1 MSALLEPIALP
12 VTLPF
17 LAGLVCLL
25 LPRRLDRERALIALA
40 ASIITAML
48 AWHVFAAGEAALG
61 SGLLLRSDALSGFI
75 LLATAAFGVLI
86 CLYSLPYMR
95 DSERLREYYTYLLW
109 TVSFSSGVLLSANL
123 ILLLVFWGLLGMTLY
138 ILIGIAGPDASA
150 AAKKS
155 FIVIGGSDCLLLLGV
170 VIFRVLT
177 GSSLIG
183 AARLSTTGAYSIVA
197 FLCFAAAAFAKA
209 GCMPFHSWVPDCGEK
224 APLSVTAFLPASL
237 DKLLGIYLLARTV
250 MTLFSVSVSL
260 NILLM
265 FCGAATVICAVMMA
279 LVQHDLKRL
288 LSYHAVSQVGYMVLG
303 IGTGTVIGI
312 AGGLFHMLNNAI
324 YKSCL
329 FLCAGAVEQRGGTT
343 ELDKLGGLAR
353 AMPLT
358 FGSCFV
364 AAMAISGVPP
374 LNGFYSKW
382 MVYQGVVSSG
392 QNGGNLWVV
401 WLAAAMVGSALTL
414 ASFVKVLHAVFLRK
428 PAPAVAS
435 RQVEEAPCS
444 MVTPIVSLALLC
456 LVFGVFA
463 WRFPIRTMIKP
474 AMGTDSLGFFGS
486 WRAGMATAML
496 FVGYVLGLVVY
507 ALTTARKP
515 RECPTYIGG
524 ELLEDTFISGE
535 KRGAGR
541 DVEVSG
547 ADFYRTVEDMAPF
560 RGIYAAARDKFFD
573 IYEVGTK
580 AVFYVVELLR
590 SAHSGRLTTYLTWLL
605 TGFLALVWVLVT
617 GGKVR

>member
-1 MSALLEPIALP
+1 MNALFEPITLP

-17 LAGLVCLL
+17 LGGVLCLL
-25 LPRRLDRERALIALA
+25 LPRRLDRERGLLALA
-40 ASIITAML
+40 VSIVTLMFACK
-48 AWHVFAAGEAALG
+48 VFAASNAALG
-61 SGLLLRSDALSGFI
+61 SGILLRSDPLSGFI
-75 LLATAAFGVLI
+75 LLAAAAFGVLI
-86 CLYSLPYMR
+86 CLYSLVYMR
-95 DSERLREYYTYLLW
+95 DADRLREYYAYLLW
-109 TVSFSSGVLLSANL
+109 TVGFSCGVLLAANL
-123 ILLLVFWGLLGMTLY
+123 ILLLVFWGLLGLTLY

-170 VIFRVLT
+170 VICRALT
-177 GSSLIG
+177 GSFQMG
-183 AARLSTTGAYSIVA
+183 AERLSTTGGYAIVA

-250 MTLFSVSVSL
+250 LTIFSVSASL

-265 FCGAATVICAVMMA
+265 LCGAGTVICAVMMA

-303 IGTGTVIGI
+303 IGTGTVVGI
-312 AGGLFHMLNNAI
+312 AGGLFHMLNHAI

-329 FLCAGAVEQRGGTT
+329 FLCAGDVEKQAGTT
-343 ELDKLGGLAR
+343 DLDKLGGLAR
-353 AMPLT
+353 VMPLT
-358 FGSCFV
+358 FGSCLV

-382 MVYQGVVSSG
+382 MVYQGVVLSG
-392 QNGGNLWVV
+392 QSGDSLWLV

-428 PAPAVAS
+428 PSRDIAS
-435 RQVEEAPCS
+435 RAPGGTRAA
-444 MVTPIVSLALLC
+444 MLVPIVSLAALC

-463 WRFPIRTMIKP
+463 WRLPIRTMIKP
-474 AMGTDSLGFFGS
+474 AMGTDDLGLLGT
-486 WRAGMATAML
+486 WRAGMSTAML
-496 FVGYVLGLVVY
+496 FIGYVLGLAVY

-524 ELLEDTFISGE
+524 ELLEETFISGE
-535 KRGAGR
+535 GRRAGR
-541 DVEVSG
+541 DLEVSG
-547 ADFYRTVEDMAPF
+547 VDFYRTVEDMQPF
-560 RGIYAAARDKFFD
+560 RGIYAAARNKLFD

-580 AVFYVVELLR
+580 AVFYFVELLR
-590 SAHSGRLTTYLTWLL
+590 GAHSGRLPTYLTWMLG
-605 TGFLALVWVLVT
+605 GFLALIWILVT
-617 GGKVR
+617 GGRMR